1 MTMTDRK
8 FGNSYT
14 ADYSIDLFNFA
25 YKSVGIVPTVNN
37 SSCEWT
43 LEIYSRLQK
52 KKKMLRLNI
61 ISQNLKCKKD
71 TSIPEDLFSYFV
83 N

>member
-1 MTMTDRK
+1 MTDRK

-37 SSCEWT
+37 SSCE
-43 LEIYSRLQK
+43 
-52 KKKMLRLNI
+52 
-61 ISQNLKCKKD
+61 
-71 TSIPEDLFSYFV
+71 
-83 N
+83 